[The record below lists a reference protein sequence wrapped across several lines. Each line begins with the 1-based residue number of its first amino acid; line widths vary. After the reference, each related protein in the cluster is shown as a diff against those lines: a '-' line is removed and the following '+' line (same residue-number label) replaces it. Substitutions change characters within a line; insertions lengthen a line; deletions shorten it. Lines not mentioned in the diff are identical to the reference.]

1 MMQTQVAIV
10 GGGLTG
16 LALAHQLQR
25 AGVAFELFEA
35 RDRFGGRIKAFESAQ
50 GRVDLGP
57 SWFWPGQPR
66 IAALIDTLGLAK
78 FAQYDQGA
86 LSFEDVSG
94 SVQRGMGYASMSGSW
109 RLEGSLVALIDA
121 LVSRLSPDRLHLRAE
136 VAQIARS
143 DAGVQI
149 TLAGGQSCSADQVV
163 LAVPPRIA
171 QALPIA
177 PALTPAQLS
186 ALDAIPT
193 WMAGHAK
200 FVAVYDRAFWRDE
213 GLSGDAMSRRGPLM
227 EIHDASGRSGQPAA
241 LFGFFGLDARTRHAQ
256 QLTLPQVALDQLAR
270 FFGPRALSPLAHYLQ
285 DWAREPLT
293 ARPRDIDP
301 LRAHPDYGL
310 PAVLAGLWEGRLQFA
325 SSETAPEM
333 GGYMEGALAAA
344 ERVAA
349 KVQSTYFPG
358 SK

>member
-16 LALAHQLQR
+16 LALAHQLQG

-35 RDRFGGRIKAFESAQ
+35 RARFGGRIKAFESAQ
-50 GRVDLGP
+50 GRVDIGP

-66 IAALIDTLGLAK
+66 IAGLIDALGLAK

-86 LSFEDVSG
+86 LCFEDASG
-94 SVQRGMGYASMSGSW
+94 PVQRGMGYASMSGSW
-109 RLEGSLVALIDA
+109 RLQGSLVALIDA
-121 LVSRLSPDRLHLRAE
+121 LVACVPQDRVHTGAE
-136 VAQIARS
+136 VTRIARS
-143 DAGVQI
+143 GAGVKI
-149 TLAGGQSCSADQVV
+149 TLADGQSCSADQVV

-171 QALPIA
+171 QALPFA

-200 FVAVYDRAFWRDE
+200 FVAVYDNAFWRAD

-227 EIHDASGRSGQPAA
+227 EIHDASGDSGQPAA
-241 LFGFFGLDARTRHAQ
+241 LFGFLGLDARARQAQ
-256 QLTLPQVALDQLAR
+256 DTTLAQAALHQFAR
-270 FFGPRALSPLAHYLQ
+270 FFGPRALSPQAYCLQ

-293 ARPRDIDP
+293 ARPRDLDP

-310 PAVLAGLWEGRLQFA
+310 PAVLAGVWDGRLQFA
-325 SSETAPEM
+325 CSETAPEM

-349 KVQSTYFPG
+349 QVQRTHSPG
-358 SK
+358 LK